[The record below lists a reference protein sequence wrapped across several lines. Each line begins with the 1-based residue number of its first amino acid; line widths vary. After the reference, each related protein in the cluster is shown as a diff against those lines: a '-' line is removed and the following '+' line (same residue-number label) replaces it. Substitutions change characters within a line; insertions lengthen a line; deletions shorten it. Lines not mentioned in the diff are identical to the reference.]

1 VPGEQDRIA
10 ETLAAI
16 IKQLVEYRVLLL
28 RIDAARRDEHRE
40 PRGAGVEPEDLIKFG
55 LIPELIGRLPV
66 IATLK
71 ELDEAALIQ
80 ILVEPKNALVKQY
93 QKLFSMEGVE
103 LEIRPNALHAVARK
117 AIKRKTGARGLRS
130 ILEVALLDIMYDLP
144 TLDNV
149 AKVVV
154 DESTIEDGGK
164 PLLIYAEQQKV
175 SGAN

>member
-1 VPGEQDRIA
+1 VKSRESRDLT
-10 ETLAAI
+10 ETFR
-16 IKQLVEYRVLLL
+16 Q
-28 RIDAARRDEHRE
+28 
-40 PRGAGVEPEDLIKFG
+40 VEPEDLIKFG

-66 IATLK
+66 VATLQ
-71 ELDEAALIQ
+71 ELDEEALIK

-103 LEIRPNALHAVARK
+103 LEIRPAALHAVARK

-130 ILEVALLDIMYDLP
+130 ILEAALLDIMYDLP
-144 TLDNV
+144 TLAGV
-149 AKVVV
+149 EKVVI
-154 DESTIEDGGK
+154 DEGTIEEGGK